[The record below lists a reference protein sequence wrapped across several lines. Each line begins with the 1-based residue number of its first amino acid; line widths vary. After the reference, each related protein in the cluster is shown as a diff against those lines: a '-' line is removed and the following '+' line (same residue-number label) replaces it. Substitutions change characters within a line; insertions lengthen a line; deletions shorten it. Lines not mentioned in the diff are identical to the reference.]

1 MDTTKRLL
9 EEIVEMEYY
18 CKHGYDSDY
27 YAGYL
32 YGLKCAYQ
40 TVTDMQDIP
49 ATYFKND
56 GTFVVVFCVGLTED
70 YDELMEYVY
79 GTYFIDDD
87 DKIHVKFKD

>member
-18 CKHGYDSDY
+18 REHGYDSEHHS
-27 YAGYL
+27 GYL
-32 YGLKCAYQ
+32 YGLKCAYR
-40 TVTDMQDIP
+40 TVTDMPDIP

-79 GTYFIDDD
+79 GTYSIDDD
-87 DKIHVKFKD
+87 CKIHVKFNN

>member
-1 MDTTKRLL
+1 MDTTKQLL
-9 EEIVEMEYY
+9 GEIVEMEYY
-18 CKHGYDSDY
+18 REHGYDSDY

-56 GTFVVVFCVGLTED
+56 GTFVIVFCVGLTED
-70 YDELMEYVY
+70 YDELMEYIY
-79 GTYFIDDD
+79 GTYSIDDD
-87 DKIHVKFKD
+87 GKITVKFNN